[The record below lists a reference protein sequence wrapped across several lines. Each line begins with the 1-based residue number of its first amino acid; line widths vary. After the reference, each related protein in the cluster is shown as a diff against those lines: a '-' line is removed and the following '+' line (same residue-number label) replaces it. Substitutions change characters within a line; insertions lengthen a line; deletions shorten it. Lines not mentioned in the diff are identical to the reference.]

1 MHIYHHARSAA
12 HSDKL
17 ILHSV
22 RAHILRHD
30 LWSYAYAGID
40 NNIFFKKRAHIR
52 PVNRELYIGP
62 KNHTCE
68 QLRYRQSQYQPGL
81 HN

>member
-40 NNIFFKKRAHIR
+40 NNIFFKNGPISGQSI
-52 PVNRELYIGP
+52 VSYILAL
-62 KNHTCE
+62 KITLASN
-68 QLRYRQSQYQPGL
+68 
-81 HN
+81 